1 MEVLSSNNS
10 SNSTVNNGSVAA
22 ASSGP
27 TVVSRDRKPATAQQV
42 IRENVQFLIEQLE
55 AGHSEALTAY
65 LNAVAHFHNYSF
77 GNVLLIARQRPTATH
92 VAGMRTWN
100 EMGRRVNKG
109 EKGIAILAPVIGKS
123 RKKAEQESGDN
134 EGNTKE
140 STAYQTAVL
149 GFRRVYVW
157 DEAQTTGEP
166 LPTIGGITG
175 EVGSFLDR
183 LREFVNVSGIELE
196 YTERIAPALGVS
208 YGGRIVLMPG
218 QTKAEEF
225 AALVHETAHE
235 FLHKAERRTATTK
248 TVRETEAEAVAFVV
262 SKVIGLNPKS
272 SASYIQLYHGNADL
286 LIESLAM
293 VQQTASVIL
302 SAIQTEESVS
312 QEVQESQLPTTEAAQ
327 SAA

>member
-1 MEVLSSNNS
+1 M
-10 SNSTVNNGSVAA
+10 
-22 ASSGP
+22 
-27 TVVSRDRKPATAQQV
+27 
-42 IRENVQFLIEQLE
+42 
-55 AGHSEALTAY
+55 
-65 LNAVAHFHNYSF
+65 
-77 GNVLLIARQRPTATH
+77 
-92 VAGMRTWN
+92 
-100 EMGRRVNKG
+100 NKG

-123 RKKAEQESGDN
+123 RKKAEQESNGTRGNDN
-134 EGNTKE
+134 EGTAKE
-140 STAYQTAVL
+140 STVNQTAVL
-149 GFRRVYVW
+149 GFRRVFVW

-166 LPTIGGITG
+166 LPTIGGTTG

-183 LREFVNVSGIELE
+183 LREFVNLRGIELE
-196 YTERIAPALGVS
+196 YTERIAPALGMS
-208 YGGRIVLMPG
+208 YGGRIALMPG

-262 SKVIGLNPKS
+262 SKVIGLNPGS
-272 SASYIQLYHGNADL
+272 SASYIHLYHGNADL

-312 QEVQESQLPTTEAAQ
+312 QEVQEPQSTNPTTEAAQ